1 MPVSC
6 AWQATRPCGFRENS
20 LTTYHNRWLNFLY
33 SCSAAFL
40 D

>member
-1 MPVSC
+1 MVRFLRLVGHQPV
-6 AWQATRPCGFRENS
+6 RFVENT